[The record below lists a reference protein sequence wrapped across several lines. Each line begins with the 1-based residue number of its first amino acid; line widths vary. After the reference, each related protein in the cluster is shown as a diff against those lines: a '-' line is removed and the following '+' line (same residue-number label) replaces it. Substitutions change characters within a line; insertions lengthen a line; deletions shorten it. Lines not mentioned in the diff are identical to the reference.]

1 MIPGRPFCRTVG
13 EKPGPRLQ
21 GPKAS
26 PEPRVDLCQTSFPRA
41 MGFPYRCRVVCPGI
55 LCRHHRGR
63 SVHAGTQGGG
73 LCGQHLLLRKVA
85 QSLETAPPWWRPHLL
100 RAHFS
105 GPNFF
110 FFFLFQKLP
119 DAGSTILAS
128 QLPPKTE
135 ANQQKLKFS
144 FKTGTWAQ
152 PQSRHSMG
160 LGGLADERRCR
171 QWPHRLCTTPL
182 SQVGGAGRLKHVRG
196 PPGEAT
202 VLGDSPREL

>member
-110 FFFLFQKLP
+110 FFFSVPKAARCWVHHSGFSAASKDRGQSTKIKIQLQNW
-119 DAGSTILAS
+119 DMGSA
-128 QLPPKTE
+128 TE
-135 ANQQKLKFS
+135 SPFH
-144 FKTGTWAQ
+144 G
-152 PQSRHSMG
+152 PGRVG
-160 LGGLADERRCR
+160 RREK
-171 QWPHRLCTTPL
+171 
-182 SQVGGAGRLKHVRG
+182 V
-196 PPGEAT
+196 
-202 VLGDSPREL
+202 